1 MKIIMEDNLSNFNF
15 WSGAKY
21 NADKLTTEQFDTLES
36 ILEEE
41 YPEGMTE
48 TEINDLFWFDFDSV
62 MEMLGIEE
70 EEEDTNEED
79 EEE

>member
-1 MKIIMEDNLSNFNF
+1 MKIIKEDSLCNFEF
-15 WSGAKY
+15 WSGARN

-48 TEINDLFWFDFDSV
+48 TEINDLFWFDFDSIKD
-62 MEMLGIEE
+62 MLGIE
-70 EEEDTNEED
+70 DEED